1 MNDRNIKKRTA
12 KDLERNGILGD
23 LRSTGDDKEKG
34 FSLEGCR
41 LCKAIPDALLATCDD
56 SSIHQTPNFYLS
68 LQPNPLLEAQTSF
81 RASPPKKASF
91 NLNPYLAPR
100 TNAHYG
106 PASDTTFAIEAATK
120 STSSRR
126 AQQTNS
132 LVPLD
137 LERSDPNR
145 PGPGDRDE
153 MTGKSSPQKKY

>member
-81 RASPPKKASF
+81 RASPSQESF
-91 NLNPYLAPR
+91 FQP
-100 TNAHYG
+100 
-106 PASDTTFAIEAATK
+106 
-120 STSSRR
+120 
-126 AQQTNS
+126 Q
-132 LVPLD
+132 PL
-137 LERSDPNR
+137 L
-145 PGPGDRDE
+145 
-153 MTGKSSPQKKY
+153 SSPHQCTLRTRFRHDVRDRSCD